1 MSETSENIKIANKNK
16 PVEEPQQRTSDGDG
30 DDDDEEDT
38 WDDARDDAVH
48 RDCNLKSLSNYNNIN
63 ENRYKLDN
71 QASSSSAYSSVGP
84 SDSCRSSSPP
94 QPSLPQSSS
103 NGLLIHE
110 AIFKNDVS
118 LLYEILSDKKC
129 VRYIINDKDKHGNTP
144 LHLAC
149 MLGRSKDIV
158 SALLQCGASVDTK
171 NLHRWT
177 PFHEACSYGN
187 REIITI
193 LTKQIKDEVY
203 DVINK
208 NKLSE
213 KLEKTRNYRLVL
225 RWEFISWIPLLSR
238 ALPHDTCVLNKQ
250 GKNIRIDTKL
260 LDLERNYWKPSDSCL
275 IYSNKFEKKWI
286 TVNHTVKKYQYLE
299 PERIEKDI
307 EDKVDD
313 FMSTDIL
320 DFEVKSSGLQLSR
333 STSGWIWKSDKV
345 EQIGKYNAAVYH
357 FNNLFLVTRKRREH
371 LNEKDLKANKL
382 AFKGL
387 KHVFQFGQKPSLRDL
402 EDSPNGAVNSG
413 EEEDNDEDLATALNK
428 RANDD
433 GPLHRQSLPPP
444 PVQNVTWEQY
454 CNSEPGEYPT
464 LGREQKFK
472 STETA
477 FKASVAMSDKFPL
490 SKGEFLD
497 LLSVVPIKLFKK
509 LKEFIEMKLPDG
521 FPIRVD
527 VPVFHFLM
535 ARITFEDFEFIEGP
549 IDDSLFSI
557 PDDYAEDPNLFPILG
572 RRNRRTNSTGSS
584 E

>member
-1 MSETSENIKIANKNK
+1 MSGSSEHVRDSVVPNGKA
-16 PVEEPQQRTSDGDG
+16 E
-30 DDDDEEDT
+30 DDEDDY
-38 WDDARDDAVH
+38 WDDAREEH
-48 RDCNLKSLSNYNNIN
+48 RDCNFKSLMDNLSII
-63 ENRYKLDN
+63 ENRFKALDN
-71 QASSSSAYSSVGP
+71 QASSSSAYSSGP
-84 SDSCRSSSPP
+84 SDSCRSSPP
-94 QPSLPQSSS
+94 LQGSELSSLPT
-103 NGLLIHE
+103 NMPIHE
-110 AIFKNDVS
+110 AVFKNDVS
-118 LLYEILSDKKC
+118 RLYEILSDKKC

-158 SALLQCGASVDTK
+158 SALLQCGASVDCK

-203 DVINK
+203 DVLNK

-213 KLEKTRNYRLVL
+213 KLERTRNYRLVL
-225 RWEFISWIPLLSR
+225 RWEFVSWIPLLSR
-238 ALPHDTCVLNKQ
+238 ALPYDTCVLNKH

-275 IYSNKFEKKWI
+275 IYSSKFEKKWI

-313 FMSTDIL
+313 FMATDIL
-320 DFEVKSSGLQLSR
+320 DFEVKSAGLQMSR

-345 EQIGKYNAAVYH
+345 EQVGKYSAPVYN

-371 LNEKDLKANKL
+371 LTETDIKVNKL
-382 AFKGL
+382 AYKGL
-387 KHVFQFGQKPSLRDL
+387 KHIFQFGQRPSLKELDEVPL
-402 EDSPNGAVNSG
+402 AGGSG
-413 EEEDNDEDLATALNK
+413 EGNNEDELMDALN
-428 RANDD
+428 RRSNE
-433 GPLHRQSLPPP
+433 GPSHRESLPPP
-444 PVQNVTWEQY
+444 PVSNLTWEQY
-454 CNSEPGEYPT
+454 CNAEPGKHPT
-464 LGREQKFK
+464 LGREQKLK
-472 STETA
+472 STESA

-509 LKEFIEMKLPDG
+509 LKDFIEMKLPDG

-527 VPVFHFLM
+527 VPVFPFLM
-535 ARITFEDFEFIEGP
+535 ARITFEDFEFIDGP
-549 IDDSLFSI
+549 IDESLFSI
-557 PDDYAEDPNLFPILG
+557 PEDYEEDPNLFPIMG
-572 RRNRRTNSTGSS
+572 RRDRRRTNSTGSN